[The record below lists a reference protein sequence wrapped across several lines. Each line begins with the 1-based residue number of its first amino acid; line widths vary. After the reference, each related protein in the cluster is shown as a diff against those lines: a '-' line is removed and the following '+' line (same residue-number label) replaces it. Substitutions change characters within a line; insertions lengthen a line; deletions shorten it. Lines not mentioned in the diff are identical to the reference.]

1 MNNRT
6 VLAFTLLLL
15 VQSMSAAIHVL
26 PQQHESDL
34 GMEPLFE
41 TGARSNNSSS
51 GCGYN
56 ASSFYISGWYSPMP
70 AYAGDTVNA
79 TVFTDCNLLNQ
90 TMVVHYAIS
99 NSSTYLTSGN
109 WSWTAMS
116 LNDTHHVEVT
126 NIPAGTYTMT
136 ADVYYGSSY
145 AYLTSYNTTIT
156 VLANT
161 TGGNGTGGNTG
172 CGYNAS
178 SFYISGWY
186 SPMPAYAGDTVNAT
200 VFTDC
205 NLLNQTM
212 VVHYAISNSST
223 YLTSGNWTWT
233 AMSLNDTHYVEVTN
247 VPAGTYTLTAD
258 VYYGSSYAYL
268 ASYNTTII
276 VFANT
281 TGGNGTGGNTGCGYE
296 SAYAS
301 INAYSLTSSYSL
313 GDTFT
318 GTIHTYCA
326 VLNHTMVLDWTVRNT
341 GTNNTVDAGSFN
353 WTAMQLYETH
363 NVTSATLATQPV
375 GNYIFEAQLSWYNG
389 SQGMWET
396 LHSIGHHFTVS
407 NSTGGNGTGNTSG
420 SNEYMDIDHSG
431 YAYETA
437 DGLEV
442 WTSGTDVEVAFESG
456 NLSIGQNYS
465 MVWWLWDNS
474 GTNQITNGN
483 ASWIAYANVSIENH
497 TISGLQD
504 GTYHFE
510 AALYNATGHSVG
522 ADFTT
527 IQMGN
532 NSGGN
537 GTGNNTGGNGTGN
550 NTGGNGTGNTSI
562 SNEYMDIDHS
572 GYAYETEEGLEVWA
586 SGTDVEVAFESGNL
600 TIGQNYSMSWWLWD
614 NSGTN
619 MIAEGNASWTAYAN
633 VSIEN
638 QTFSLMDGT
647 YHIEAAL
654 YNATGHT
661 VGADFTTIQ
670 VGNNTGGNGTG
681 NNTNNTGCG
690 TAWNMTYHTTQL
702 SQSVY
707 NLGDEVNW
715 ETGVD
720 CIVQGTNYTME
731 YYLSLNSAGSVE
743 DFGSESWTG
752 NAIFLAFDEEYTLS
766 TAASMAGSY
775 TIVTNLYASDNSTLL
790 HSESVG
796 FTVMGNNNSGNNTGN
811 NTGNNQTTLGYSL
824 NTNAWNDCING
835 VLVVNMTFQDTGNLT
850 GGQMTVYIDIWQG
863 SNSNISGTN
872 VTSFSNTVTFDPN
885 SGMASMDWAVDLN
898 AAGLAN
904 GDYVLYLSSAFT
916 DMYSTTFTLGC
927 TGCGY
932 DPSFHSN
939 STTFWWEGGSIREN
953 MTIAGVGSN
962 SNQSLSFA
970 YIGQEMYW
978 SAMVGCAMY
987 DTDYKFNMTLTDE
1000 NDIIVDWDESI
1011 QNRGPALTSG
1021 SSSPNWWTSRVSDS
1035 GWLNTSNLSPGVYCI
1050 EITVHMEPYG
1060 SGDLIVVHTECF
1072 VIMSFDDYDG
1082 CGNNMTLVEHEQS
1095 FTGNPFVQQN
1105 LVFTEDSRIWVNN
1118 FVDCLVFG
1126 ESYTMF
1132 VNVTNESGPY
1142 ESFTHNFTLNSFGFF
1157 GFNGWNTLVNWNEDI
1172 VQGTYCSNVTV
1183 VNTSSDHMQIIAEI
1197 YNREDCFAVVASSTN
1212 DDWWDNQGNDTGSPN
1227 NPIMP
1232 DVNCSELNNTL
1243 GNLSGLTNTWNQT
1256 ECENGTGFWFD
1267 VTVNG
1272 TNVTWYDPIYAVGY
1286 DYEIVSGPN
1295 VGSIIVPPGYGDNK
1309 FDLYLWQNGEFVL
1322 VQSDL
1327 DATVQYWFTD
1337 EGGISSSPV
1346 DNEGVRKFSIR
1357 GLELSAKLDP
1367 DDTNAFVTGM
1377 AFVQNPNEQA
1387 SLVLRMTPIT
1397 ESDEDDDGIADDEDN
1412 CVNTINADQA
1422 DADGDGVGD
1431 ACEDGV
1437 QSDNNT
1443 DGTEDG
1449 GGAAVMILATLIVVA
1464 LGFVAVSFFRKK

>member
-116 LNDTHHVEVT
+116 LNDTHYVEVT
-126 NIPAGTYTMT
+126 NIPAGTYTLT

-145 AYLTSYNTTIT
+145 AYLASYNTTII
-156 VLANT
+156 VFANT
-161 TGGNGTGGNTG
+161 TGGNGTGGNTGCGYESAYASINAYSLTSSYSLGDTFTGTIHTYCAVLNHTMVLDWTVRNTGTNNTVDAGSFNWTAMQLYETHNVTSATLATQPVGNYIFEAQLSWYNGSQGMWETLHSIGHHFTVSNSTGGNGTGGNTG

-223 YLTSGNWTWT
+223 YLTSGNWSWT

-247 VPAGTYTLTAD
+247 IPAGTYTLTAD

-442 WTSGTDVEVAFESG
+442 WT
-456 NLSIGQNYS
+456 
-465 MVWWLWDNS
+465 
-474 GTNQITNGN
+474 
-483 ASWIAYANVSIENH
+483 
-497 TISGLQD
+497 
-504 GTYHFE
+504 
-510 AALYNATGHSVG
+510 
-522 ADFTT
+522 
-527 IQMGN
+527 
-532 NSGGN
+532 
-537 GTGNNTGGNGTGN
+537 
-550 NTGGNGTGNTSI
+550 
-562 SNEYMDIDHS
+562 
-572 GYAYETEEGLEVWA
+572 

-885 SGMASMDWAVDLN
+885 SGMAFMDWAVDLN

-1357 GLELSAKLDP
+1357 GLELSAKLNP

>member
-41 TGARSNNSSS
+41 TGARSNNSSG

-90 TMVVHYAIS
+90 TMTVYYAIS

-116 LNDTHHVEVT
+116 LNDTHYVEVT
-126 NIPAGTYTMT
+126 NIPAGTYTLT

-212 VVHYAISNSST
+212 TVYYAISNSST
-223 YLTSGNWTWT
+223 YLTSGNWSWT

-247 VPAGTYTLTAD
+247 IPAGTYTLTAD

-268 ASYNTTII
+268 ASYNTTIT
-276 VFANT
+276 VLANT

-407 NSTGGNGTGNTSG
+407 NSTGGNGTGGNTGCGYNASSFYISGWYSPMPAYAGDTVNATVFTDCNLLNQTMVVNYAISNSSTYLTSGNWTWTAMSLNDTHYVEVTNVPAGTYTLSANVYYGSNYAYLTSYNTTITVFANTTGGNGTGNNTGGNGTGNTNG

-510 AALYNATGHSVG
+510 AALYNATAHSVG

-527 IQMGN
+527 IQM
-532 NSGGN
+532 
-537 GTGNNTGGNGTGN
+537 
-550 NTGGNGTGNTSI
+550 
-562 SNEYMDIDHS
+562 
-572 GYAYETEEGLEVWA
+572 
-586 SGTDVEVAFESGNL
+586 
-600 TIGQNYSMSWWLWD
+600 
-614 NSGTN
+614 
-619 MIAEGNASWTAYAN
+619 
-633 VSIEN
+633 
-638 QTFSLMDGT
+638 
-647 YHIEAAL
+647 
-654 YNATGHT
+654 
-661 VGADFTTIQ
+661 
-670 VGNNTGGNGTG
+670 GNNTGGNGTG

-731 YYLSLNSAGSVE
+731 YYLSLDSAGSVE

-1000 NDIIVDWDESI
+1000 NDTIVDWDESI

-1050 EITVHMEPYG
+1050 EITVHVEPYG
-1060 SGDLIVVHTECF
+1060 SGDLIVMHTECF

-1157 GFNGWNTLVNWNEDI
+1157 GFNGWNTLVNWDEDI

-1197 YNREDCFAVVASSTN
+1197 YNSEDCFAVVASSTN

-1295 VGSIIVPPGYGDNK
+1295 VGSIIVPPGYGDDK

-1346 DNEGVRKFSIR
+1346 DNDGVRKFSIR

-1367 DDTNAFVTGM
+1367 EDTNAFVTGM

-1443 DGTEDG
+1443 DATEDG
-1449 GGAAVMILATLIVVA
+1449 GGAAVTILATLIVVA

>member
-1 MNNRT
+1 M
-6 VLAFTLLLL
+6 
-15 VQSMSAAIHVL
+15 
-26 PQQHESDL
+26 
-34 GMEPLFE
+34 
-41 TGARSNNSSS
+41 
-51 GCGYN
+51 Y
-56 ASSFYISGWYSPMP
+56 
-70 AYAGDTVNA
+70 
-79 TVFTDCNLLNQ
+79 
-90 TMVVHYAIS
+90 YAIA
-99 NSSTYLTSGN
+99 SGN
-109 WSWTAMS
+109 STTPTTWKSPTQLAPTRRV
-116 LNDTHHVEVT
+116 L
-126 NIPAGTYTMT
+126 
-136 ADVYYGSSY
+136 SSY

-156 VLANT
+156 VFANT

-212 VVHYAISNSST
+212 TVHYAISNSSVPRQRE
-223 YLTSGNWTWT
+223 LELDRHEPQRHPPRGSHQHPSGHLH
-233 AMSLNDTHYVEVTN
+233 M
-247 VPAGTYTLTAD
+247 TAD

-268 ASYNTTII
+268 TSYNTTIT

-363 NVTSATLATQPV
+363 NVTSAALATQPV

-407 NSTGGNGTGNTSG
+407 NSTGGNGTGGNTGCGYNASSFYISGWYSPMPAYAGDTVNATVFTDCNLLNQTMVVDYAISNSSTYLTIGNWTWTAMSLNDTHHVEVINVPAGTYTLSANVYYGSSYAYLTSYNTTITVFANTTGGNGTGNNTGGNGTGNTSG

-504 GTYHFE
+504 RTYHFE

-550 NTGGNGTGNTSI
+550 NTGGNGTGNTST

-586 SGTDVEVAFESGNL
+586 SGTDVDVSFESGNL

-638 QTFSLMDGT
+638 QSFSLMDGT

-731 YYLSLNSAGSVE
+731 YYLSLDSAGSVE

-939 STTFWWEGGSIREN
+939 STTFWWEGGSIRR
-953 MTIAGVGSN
+953 T
-962 SNQSLSFA
+962 
-970 YIGQEMYW
+970 
-978 SAMVGCAMY
+978 
-987 DTDYKFNMTLTDE
+987 
-1000 NDIIVDWDESI
+1000 
-1011 QNRGPALTSG
+1011 
-1021 SSSPNWWTSRVSDS
+1021 
-1035 GWLNTSNLSPGVYCI
+1035 
-1050 EITVHMEPYG
+1050 
-1060 SGDLIVVHTECF
+1060 
-1072 VIMSFDDYDG
+1072 
-1082 CGNNMTLVEHEQS
+1082 
-1095 FTGNPFVQQN
+1095 
-1105 LVFTEDSRIWVNN
+1105 
-1118 FVDCLVFG
+1118 
-1126 ESYTMF
+1126 
-1132 VNVTNESGPY
+1132 
-1142 ESFTHNFTLNSFGFF
+1142 
-1157 GFNGWNTLVNWNEDI
+1157 
-1172 VQGTYCSNVTV
+1172 
-1183 VNTSSDHMQIIAEI
+1183 
-1197 YNREDCFAVVASSTN
+1197 
-1212 DDWWDNQGNDTGSPN
+1212 
-1227 NPIMP
+1227 
-1232 DVNCSELNNTL
+1232 
-1243 GNLSGLTNTWNQT
+1243 
-1256 ECENGTGFWFD
+1256 
-1267 VTVNG
+1267 
-1272 TNVTWYDPIYAVGY
+1272 
-1286 DYEIVSGPN
+1286 
-1295 VGSIIVPPGYGDNK
+1295 
-1309 FDLYLWQNGEFVL
+1309 
-1322 VQSDL
+1322 
-1327 DATVQYWFTD
+1327 
-1337 EGGISSSPV
+1337 
-1346 DNEGVRKFSIR
+1346 
-1357 GLELSAKLDP
+1357 
-1367 DDTNAFVTGM
+1367 
-1377 AFVQNPNEQA
+1377 
-1387 SLVLRMTPIT
+1387 
-1397 ESDEDDDGIADDEDN
+1397 
-1412 CVNTINADQA
+1412 
-1422 DADGDGVGD
+1422 
-1431 ACEDGV
+1431 
-1437 QSDNNT
+1437 
-1443 DGTEDG
+1443 
-1449 GGAAVMILATLIVVA
+1449 
-1464 LGFVAVSFFRKK
+1464 